1 MYWKEEHLIFLSS
14 NSNCNWQI
22 YLNKLSLITC
32 YYVYNTHN
40 QLELIVV
47 SSLIFSVVAMVL
59 SLARIVRSSR
69 EGKRK
74 RQSDLFSNVTN
85 ITRIIEDEKF
95 VQSRRALRKNKLL
108 NQLKEGNGNDDL
120 VFELDMATED
130 AARNVASTYDRL
142 GFILKHDKEL
152 EDEFIQWQ
160 SYLIADMWLLTKDL
174 VTKKWRSKNQS
185 YLKEFERIGKKALD
199 IET

>member
-1 MYWKEEHLIFLSS
+1 M
-14 NSNCNWQI
+14 
-22 YLNKLSLITC
+22 
-32 YYVYNTHN
+32 
-40 QLELIVV
+40 ELIIV
-47 SSLIFSVVAMVL
+47 SSLIFSIVAMGL
-59 SLARIVRSSR
+59 SLARIVRSYR

-108 NQLKEGNGNDDL
+108 NQLREGNGNDKL
-120 VFELDMATED
+120 VFELDVATED

-160 SYLIADMWLLTKDL
+160 SYVIADMWLLTKEL
-174 VTKKWRSKNQS
+174 ITKKWRSKNQS

>member
-1 MYWKEEHLIFLSS
+1 MEPLVI
-14 NSNCNWQI
+14 
-22 YLNKLSLITC
+22 
-32 YYVYNTHN
+32 
-40 QLELIVV
+40 
-47 SSLIFSVVAMVL
+47 SSLIFSLVAMVL
-59 SLARIVRSSR
+59 SLARILRSHR

-95 VQSRRALRKNKLL
+95 VQSRKALRKSKLRTRIKQGSA
-108 NQLKEGNGNDDL
+108 NEKL
-120 VFELDMATED
+120 VFELDVATED
-130 AARNVASTYDRL
+130 AARNVASNYDRL

-160 SYLIADMWLLTKDL
+160 SYVIADMWLLIREL

-185 YLKEFERIGKKALD
+185 YLKEFERIGKKELD
-199 IET
+199 IETR

>member
-1 MYWKEEHLIFLSS
+1 MEPLVI
-14 NSNCNWQI
+14 
-22 YLNKLSLITC
+22 
-32 YYVYNTHN
+32 
-40 QLELIVV
+40 
-47 SSLIFSVVAMVL
+47 SSLIFSIVAMGL
-59 SLARIVRSSR
+59 SLARILRSYR

-74 RQSDLFSNVTN
+74 RQSDLFSNITS

-108 NQLKEGNGNDDL
+108 NQIREGNGNEQL
-120 VFELDMATED
+120 VFDLDVATED
-130 AARNVASTYDRL
+130 AARNVAANYDRL

-160 SYLIADMWLLTKDL
+160 SYVIADMWLLTKEL
-174 VTKKWRSKNQS
+174 ITKKWRSKNQS

-199 IET
+199 IETR

>member
-1 MYWKEEHLIFLSS
+1 M
-14 NSNCNWQI
+14 
-22 YLNKLSLITC
+22 
-32 YYVYNTHN
+32 
-40 QLELIVV
+40 ELIIL
-47 SSLIFSVVAMVL
+47 SSLIFSIVAMGL
-59 SLARIVRSSR
+59 SLARIVRSYR

-108 NQLKEGNGNDDL
+108 SQLREGNGNDKL

-160 SYLIADMWLLTKDL
+160 SYVIADMWLLTKDL
-174 VTKKWRSKNQS
+174 ITKKWRSKNQS

>member
-1 MYWKEEHLIFLSS
+1 
-14 NSNCNWQI
+14 
-22 YLNKLSLITC
+22 
-32 YYVYNTHN
+32 
-40 QLELIVV
+40 LELIVV

-59 SLARIVRSSR
+59 SLARILRSYR

-85 ITRIIEDEKF
+85 ITKIIEDENF

-108 NQLKEGNGNDDL
+108 SQLKEGNANDKL

-130 AARNVASTYDRL
+130 AARKVASNYDRL

-160 SYLIADMWLLTKDL
+160 SYVIADMWLLTREL

-199 IET
+199 IETR

>member
-1 MYWKEEHLIFLSS
+1 
-14 NSNCNWQI
+14 
-22 YLNKLSLITC
+22 
-32 YYVYNTHN
+32 VYSRYIP
-40 QLELIVV
+40 LEPIVI
-47 SSLIFSVVAMVL
+47 SSLVFSVVAMIL
-59 SLARIVRSSR
+59 SLARVLRSYK

-95 VQSRRALRKNKLL
+95 VQSRRALRKNKFL
-108 NQLKEGNGNDDL
+108 NQLREGNGNDNL
-120 VFELDMATED
+120 VFELDLATED
-130 AARNVASTYDRL
+130 AARNVASIYDRL

-160 SYLIADMWLLTKDL
+160 SYVIADMWLLTRDL

-185 YLKEFERIGKKALD
+185 YLKEFERIGKKALE
-199 IET
+199 IETSD